1 MVKSTWEGLLNHLE
15 TAGTPQISKISFARD
30 SLLLPPMKHLPNALT
45 LANLFCGCCALLYTF
60 YWQPEMAALFTAAS
74 FVFDYLDGMAARAL
88 KVGSP
93 LGKELDSLADVVS
106 FGVVPGAMLYRLL
119 SGDVSIT
126 AAYGNSFVE
135 IYALPAFVLSA
146 FSGLRLG
153 KFNLDTRQ
161 TNYFIG
167 LSTPACT
174 VFVLGLALSA
184 HHNLFG
190 LKEVIENQWFL
201 YGLVGV
207 LSWLLVSE
215 IPMFGMKIKRFDW
228 KSNVFN
234 LTFLALFG
242 VLIFFLKEL
251 ALSAIIVC
259 YIVLSVIFKNKII
272 GD

>member
-1 MVKSTWEGLLNHLE
+1 
-15 TAGTPQISKISFARD
+15 
-30 SLLLPPMKHLPNALT
+30 MKHIPNALT

-60 YWQPEMAALFTAAS
+60 YWQPEMAALFTAGS
-74 FVFDYLDGMAARAL
+74 FVFDYLDGMVARAL
-88 KVGSP
+88 KVSSP

-106 FGVVPGAMLYRLL
+106 FGVVPGAMLYRMM
-119 SGDVSIT
+119 SGDVSIS
-126 AAYGNSFVE
+126 AAFGNSFVE
-135 IYALPAFVLSA
+135 INALPAFVLSA
-146 FSGLRLG
+146 FSALRLG

-174 VFVLGLALSA
+174 VFVLGLALTA

-190 LKEVIENQWFL
+190 LKELIENQWFL
-201 YGLVGV
+201 YGLVGL

-234 LTFLALFG
+234 LIFLALLA
-242 VLIFFLKEL
+242 VLVFFLEEL

-259 YIVLSVIFKNKII
+259 YILLSILFKKKIVADSV
-272 GD
+272 GS

>member
-1 MVKSTWEGLLNHLE
+1 
-15 TAGTPQISKISFARD
+15 
-30 SLLLPPMKHLPNALT
+30 MKHLPNALT

-60 YWQPEMAALFTAAS
+60 YWQPEMAALFTAGS
-74 FVFDYLDGMAARAL
+74 FVFDYLDGMVARAL
-88 KVGSP
+88 RVSSP

-126 AAYGNSFVE
+126 AAFGPSFVE
-135 IYALPAFVLSA
+135 LWALPAFVLSA
-146 FSGLRLG
+146 FSALRLG

-174 VFVLGLALSA
+174 VFVLGLTLTA
-184 HHNLFG
+184 HQNLFG
-190 LKEVIENQWFL
+190 LKEFIENQWLL

-207 LSWLLVSE
+207 LSGLLVSE
-215 IPMFGMKIKRFDW
+215 IPMFGMKIKGFDW

-234 LTFLALFG
+234 LGFLLLFV
-242 VLIFFLKEL
+242 VLVFFLKAL

-259 YIVLSVIFKNKII
+259 YIVLSVVFRNRIVAA
-272 GD
+272 

>member
-1 MVKSTWEGLLNHLE
+1 
-15 TAGTPQISKISFARD
+15 
-30 SLLLPPMKHLPNALT
+30 MKHLPNAFT

-60 YWQPEMAALFTAAS
+60 YWQPEMAALFTAGS
-74 FVFDYLDGMAARAL
+74 FVFDYLDGMVARAL
-88 KVGSP
+88 RVSSP

-126 AAYGNSFVE
+126 AAFGPSFVE
-135 IYALPAFVLSA
+135 VWALPAFVLSA
-146 FSGLRLG
+146 FSALRLG

-174 VFVLGLALSA
+174 VFVLGLTLAA
-184 HHNLFG
+184 HQDLFG
-190 LKEVIENQWFL
+190 LKEIIGNQWFL
-201 YGLVGV
+201 YGMVAV
-207 LSWLLVSE
+207 LSALLVSE
-215 IPMFGMKIKRFDW
+215 IPMFGMKIKGLDW

-234 LTFLALFG
+234 LGFLLLFI
-242 VLIFFLKEL
+242 VLVIFLKAL

-259 YIVLSVIFKNKII
+259 YIVLSVVFRNRIVAT
-272 GD
+272 